1 MPRSKET
8 MRGHKTR
15 LDLDRLGPER
25 LETIGR
31 VLDQIWDLPEGE
43 AEQALERLCGEDAVL
58 RAEILDLLAADRE
71 SGRFLTTP
79 VLEHVP
85 GLIAW
90 EPGPA
95 AEGERIGAWRILR
108 ELGRG
113 GMGRVYLAERADG

>member
-8 MRGHKTR
+8 MKGHRTR

-43 AEQALERLCGEDAVL
+43 AEQALGRLCGEDAVL

-71 SGRFLTTP
+71 AG
-79 VLEHVP
+79 LE
-85 GLIAW
+85 
-90 EPGPA
+90 
-95 AEGERIGAWRILR
+95 EGARHL
-108 ELGRG
+108 
-113 GMGRVYLAERADG
+113 VCRAPRRR